1 MSAVGPGPFFQSRD
15 IPGEPIKTRTA
26 AIEKSA
32 EILQSFKPISKVH
45 AHLCAF
51 HFYAYDM
58 RRQVE
63 AHHYCTHLS
72 EDVHQCLI
80 YDTPNKDARLIG
92 VEYIV
97 TENVFLA
104 LPEEEKKFWHSHEY
118 EVKSGVLFMPGVPSI
133 AEKMEMKELAKTY
146 GKVFHFWQFD
156 KGDILPIG
164 PPQLMMA
171 LTTDGQLDE
180 KLAADVQARFNVSF
194 DEKRKERA
202 DLEGPLNGVH
212 PSANSWR
219 KGMGLAPYVSEVDCV
234 MTTPQEMSRESSE
247 L

>member
-15 IPGEPIKTRTA
+15 IPGESTTTSTA
-26 AIEKSA
+26 VLEKSA
-32 EILQSFKPISKVH
+32 GILQSFKPTSQIH

-63 AHHYCTHLS
+63 AHHYCTHYS

-97 TENVFLA
+97 TEKVFLT
-104 LPEEEKKFWHSHEY
+104 LSEEEKKLWHSHEY
-118 EVKSGVLFMPGVPSI
+118 EVKSGVLFMPALPSM
-133 AEKMEMKELAKTY
+133 AEKMEMKEIAKTY

-156 KGDILPIG
+156 KGDILPLG

-171 LTTDGQLDE
+171 LTADGQLNDQ
-180 KLAADVQARFNVSF
+180 LAADVQSRFNVSF
-194 DEKRKERA
+194 EEKRKQRA
-202 DLEGPLNGVH
+202 DIEGPLHGIH
-212 PSANSWR
+212 PSANSWS
-219 KGMGLAPYVSEVDCV
+219 KGTGLASSVREVDCV
-234 MTTPQEMSRESSE
+234 ATSRQELSQQSSE